1 MDGCSSETREG
12 RCLMRKW
19 LTLLWLLAGVAIF
32 AYHYNQGQKQVQR
45 YQAWKLLQEIEEM
58 ERAEDRNI
66 DDILLRHDDGE
77 PNSAPMD
84 LVDALPEDESPIVF
98 HQIRLKQAR
107 LRLEALDIA
116 TALDELY
123 ELLTEVTN
131 AYGDDAPISRAVR
144 ESLGEAHYMA
154 AWVLQGVGA
163 PEKEWRPYGER
174 ARQIFRYLAE
184 HNDPEAYR
192 EYQSRVKSA
201 VEGLA
206 QDTARK

>member
-1 MDGCSSETREG
+1 
-12 RCLMRKW
+12 MRKA

-32 AYHYNQGQKQVQR
+32 SYHYNQGQFHVQR
-45 YQAWKLLQEIEEM
+45 YEAWKLLKEIEAM
-58 ERAEDRNI
+58 EQAEDRNI
-66 DDILLRHDDGE
+66 DEILLRYDDGE

-84 LVDALPEDESPIVF
+84 LVDALPEDEAPIVF

-107 LRLEALDIA
+107 LRLEALDVA
-116 TALDELY
+116 TALSDLY
-123 ELLTEVTN
+123 ELLDEVTDS
-131 AYGDDAPISRAVR
+131 YGEDAPISRAVR

-184 HNDPEAYR
+184 NEDAEANR
-192 EYQSRVKSA
+192 EYQRHVQMA
-201 VEGLA
+201 FEELA
-206 QDTARK
+206 QEVEKN

>member
-1 MDGCSSETREG
+1 
-12 RCLMRKW
+12 MRKW

-32 AYHYNQGQKQVQR
+32 SYHYNQGQVQIQR

-58 ERAEDRNI
+58 EQAEDRNI
-66 DDILLRHDDGE
+66 DEILLRYDDGKS
-77 PNSAPMD
+77 NSVPMD
-84 LVDALPEDESPIVF
+84 LVDALPENEDPIVF

-116 TALDELY
+116 TALDDLY
-123 ELLTEVTN
+123 ELLTEVSN
-131 AYGDDAPISRAVR
+131 DYGDDAPFTRAVR

-184 HNDPEAYR
+184 HHDPKSYR
-192 EYQSRVKSA
+192 EYQSRVKST
-201 VEGLA
+201 VLDLA
-206 QDTARK
+206 RETAEN